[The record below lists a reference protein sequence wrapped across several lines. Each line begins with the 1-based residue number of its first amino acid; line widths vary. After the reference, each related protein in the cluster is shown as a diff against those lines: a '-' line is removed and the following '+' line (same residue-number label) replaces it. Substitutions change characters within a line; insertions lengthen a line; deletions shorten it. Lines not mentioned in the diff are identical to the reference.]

1 MLSTVLGQWRG
12 PSACIPRSGLFNA
25 VVLPSLIPSA
35 LTVDWSEWAGT
46 LGEAH
51 GLALQKPVSHQG
63 GWYESALQH
72 LMVEV
77 RWLIARGIPEPAIV

>member
-1 MLSTVLGQWRG
+1 MTDGYLSIIR
-12 PSACIPRSGLFNA
+12 F
-25 VVLPSLIPSA
+25 IPSA

-63 GWYESALQH
+63 GWYYFQNVALTGKRVSTNIGVIH
-72 LMVEV
+72 DGPLAASV
-77 RWLIARGIPEPAIV
+77 RKFTVRA